1 MPLADPRT
9 AQAGQ
14 FETRSALPHILRMW
28 SLLALMILLVS
39 ASRILEWRFP
49 DPDDIMRLVEVRDL
63 LGGQGWFDP
72 DQYRIDPLREV
83 PMHWSRLV
91 DIPLALVIGALT
103 PLVGQSAAEGVA
115 LIAVPLLTLLVA
127 PVFSIAGVVL
137 SQLVMML
144 GIWQLDRSWRRN
156 QAEG

>member
-1 MPLADPRT
+1 MPLADPRA

-14 FETRSALPHILRMW
+14 FETHGALPHVLRMW
-28 SLLALMILLVS
+28 GLLALMILLVS

-63 LGGQGWFDP
+63 LGGQGWFDL

-91 DIPLALVIGALT
+91 DLPLAIIIGGLT
-103 PLVGQSAAEGVA
+103 PIIGQG
-115 LIAVPLLTLLVA
+115 LL
-127 PVFSIAGVVL
+127 AGL
-137 SQLVMML
+137 
-144 GIWQLDRSWRRN
+144 RN
-156 QAEG
+156 RFQ